1 MERAETF
8 FAHQEGFNNDAHD
21 QIGDLTAQI
30 AALHLEQRGR
40 NESEE
45 SGEDKG
51 EVPEL
56 KKSRTQKGKGK
67 KKGKEKNKAEMPP
80 EPVIEKPEKEPVVN
94 VSICVFGCVT
104 Y

>member
-1 MERAETF
+1 MKRAETF
-8 FAHQEGFNNDAHD
+8 FAHQEGFNNDAHG
-21 QIGDLTAQI
+21 QIEDLTAQI

-56 KKSRTQKGKGK
+56 KKSRTRKGKGK
-67 KKGKEKNKAEMPP
+67 KKKGQREEQGRNAH
-80 EPVIEKPEKEPVVN
+80 
-94 VSICVFGCVT
+94 
-104 Y
+104 